1 MSVTIYKN
9 LDQIF
14 ETDKKT
20 YIFSKTYMKKLA
32 KKFDTKDDL
41 NLNLP
46 RALRSNLIIE
56 WYPEFKNRL
65 FYSRFL
71 NHNNLIKVK
80 IFNFKSKQEIKH
92 TCLNDLE
99 ISSPTLQEIEFIGFN
114 FCYSLDNSDLI
125 DGHGY
130 PLLKNNPKL
139 KKVVFNGFNN
149 VFEIIIEGFR
159 KVYPVLLNNPVLK
172 IVEFNGFS
180 KLKHIRGQNLELDQ
194 IEMVKSNFIKNC
206 PAISRIKVSNENILN
221 YFLFMRKN

>member
-46 RALRSNLIIE
+46 RAMRSNLIIE